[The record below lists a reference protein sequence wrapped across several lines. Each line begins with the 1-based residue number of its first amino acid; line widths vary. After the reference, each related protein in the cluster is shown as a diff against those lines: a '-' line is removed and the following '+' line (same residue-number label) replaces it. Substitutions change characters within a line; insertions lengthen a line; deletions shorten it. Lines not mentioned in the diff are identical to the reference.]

1 MDLDLYMKS
10 KSVMQQGG
18 FNLRNWKTNS
28 KTVQDAINRADDCV
42 NPAVVAK
49 VKKIVTEEDE
59 S

>member
-1 MDLDLYMKS
+1 MKS

-18 FNLRNWKTNS
+18 FNLRNWKLNS
-28 KTVQDAINRADDCV
+28 KIVQDAINRADDCV
-42 NPAVVAK
+42 NPAVVSK